1 MKNLYLLIAFAFSVA
16 GCSPADQPVVESG
29 TAKTNTISADTV
41 YVNGKIYTVNEAQPW
56 AEAFAI
62 KNGKFL
68 VIGSADEVAE
78 VTGDSTRVIDL
89 DGQFVM
95 PGIIDPHLHP
105 FEDRHRELF
114 TLNIEDSSTPE
125 SILAAVKAYAAANPD
140 KEWIYGGAWVDA
152 VFTDNEPRREIL
164 DAVVS
169 DRPVFLL
176 HDGAHSAWL
185 NTKALEL
192 TGFMKTR
199 DEDLPEGSV
208 VIRDENGVPSGTI
221 REFALGFARRSM
233 PPFPAEEYIETG
245 REFQKLFHSLGIT
258 TVKAAAGT
266 PAHAEAVVALD
277 KMGEWKLRMQ
287 MAMNYNYYDEAGTFE
302 QQVEVIEDVDRYVL
316 PLFDPRGFKLF
327 MDGVPPARSG
337 WVINPYPGTDNTGVH
352 YYDRHSLLPIFRMAE
367 ELERTVILH
376 ATGDRSVREILGVL
390 ETIKKEF
397 PNSRLRHH
405 ITHNGMI
412 HPDDLDRF
420 KLLGLTVELSPIVTF
435 PRSTFDIFA
444 EVMGQEAVSR
454 YTNPRSVLD
463 AGLNVA
469 VASDYASGPLD
480 PWIRIG
486 WLVSRI
492 SPQDPDGGPVFP
504 ENAITAE
511 EAIRASTLGS
521 AHVLK
526 LEDVTGSIEI
536 GKAADMIVLDRD
548 ITAIPATEIK
558 DTKVMRTVFA
568 GETVYAAK

>member
-1 MKNLYLLIAFAFSVA
+1 MHFHKIIAFVCTVFLLGACGRES
-16 GCSPADQPVVESG
+16 ADVTLASD
-29 TAKTNTISADTV
+29 TTLADTV
-41 YVNGKIYTVNEAQPW
+41 YTNGKIYTVNATQPW
-56 AEAFAI
+56 AEAVAI
-62 KNGKFL
+62 KDGKFL
-68 VIGSADEVAE
+68 VVGSADEVAD
-78 VTGDSTRVIDL
+78 VTDDRTHVIDL

-95 PGIIDPHLHP
+95 PGIVDPHMHP
-105 FEDRHRELF
+105 FDDHHRELF
-114 TLNIEDSSTPE
+114 TLNIEDASTPE

-152 VFTDNEPRREIL
+152 VFPDNEPRREML
-164 DAVVS
+164 DAVVA

-208 VIRDENGVPSGTI
+208 VIRDENGVPTGTI

-245 REFQKLFHSLGIT
+245 RRFQKLFHSLGIT

-266 PAHAEAVVALD
+266 PTHAEAVVALD

-302 QQVEVIEDVDRYVL
+302 QQIAVIEDADRYVL

-337 WVINPYPGTDNTGVH
+337 WVIDPYPGTDNTGVH
-352 YYDRHSLLPIFRMAE
+352 YYDRESLLPIFRMAE
-367 ELERTVILH
+367 ELGRTVILH

-390 ETIKKEF
+390 ETVKKEF
-397 PNSRLRHH
+397 PNSMLRHH

-420 KLLGLTVELSPIVTF
+420 KLLGLTVELSPIVPF
-435 PRSTFDIFA
+435 PKSTFDIFA
-444 EVMGQEAVSR
+444 KVMGQEAVSR

-480 PWIRIG
+480 PWVRIG

-492 SPQDPDGGPVFP
+492 SPQDPDGGPIFP

-511 EAIRASTLGS
+511 EATRASTLGA
-521 AHVLK
+521 AHVIK
-526 LEDVTGSIEI
+526 VEDVTGSIEV

-548 ITAIPATEIK
+548 ITTIPATAIK
-558 DTKVMRTVFA
+558 DTKVMHTVFA
-568 GETVYAAK
+568 GETVYQAE